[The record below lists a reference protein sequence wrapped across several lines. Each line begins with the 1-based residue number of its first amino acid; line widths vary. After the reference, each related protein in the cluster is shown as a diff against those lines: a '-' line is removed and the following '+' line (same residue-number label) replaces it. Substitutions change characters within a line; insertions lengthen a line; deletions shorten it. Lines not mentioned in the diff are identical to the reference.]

1 MDIPSFQM
9 DFSRG
14 VENGQWSDD
23 LMDIPSF
30 QLGISIRVLSGLCSF
45 SIFFLLFY
53 STSSAYPLR
62 KIISDWNFGLR
73 N

>member
-53 STSSAYPLR
+53 S
-62 KIISDWNFGLR
+62 ISI
-73 N
+73 